1 MDSTRMMILNRS
13 MIISDVAN
21 LDSVRM
27 PRVRK
32 PRMPRMTNLG
42 TALCTKILRIRKAYG
57 DRRARAH
64 KAIVVASRPRSRRE
78 RARVGRLSSMMMMKT
93 KLRGKLRRED
103 KEDRRKINRAN
114 AGNKREAKRAL
125 KCLEEATLSLD
136 IVVQNPK
143 LIRDRKYMKW
153 ERSLDFFLA
162 EMRSMV
168 EYKLEP
174 GQYEVDILELLIRR
188 LSQMKISEHLAA
200 QEEVRNNLMD
210 AVGNMFEDTERKFRM
225 RGL

>member
-1 MDSTRMMILNRS
+1 
-13 MIISDVAN
+13 VAN

-64 KAIVVASRPRSRRE
+64 KTIVVASRPRSRRE
-78 RARVGRLSSMMMMKT
+78 RARVGRLSSMMMLKT

-103 KEDRRKINRAN
+103 KDDRRKINRAN

-200 QEEVRNNLMD
+200 QEAVRNSLMD